1 MTQEKSSDFNLKKLR
16 KKDSFKVPDNYF
28 EDFNYRMQIE
38 ISSNS
43 AEVSFLDRLLYMLRL
58 RFTVPFLLVCF
69 ISFLAI
75 QFDLNN
81 REELVTDADIEY
93 YLMNQFQYL
102 QLEEIADLANF
113 KMEESKVLM
122 KDSEILDY
130 LETESIENELIYQQL
145 N

>member
-1 MTQEKSSDFNLKKLR
+1 
-16 KKDSFKVPDNYF
+16 VPDNYF

-43 AEVSFLDRLLYMLRL
+43 PEVSFLDRLLYMLRL
-58 RFTVPFLLVCF
+58 RFTVPFLFVCF

-81 REELVTDADIEY
+81 KKELIADADIED
-93 YLMNQFQYL
+93 YLMNQFQYMP
-102 QLEEIADLANF
+102 LEEIADLANF
-113 KMEESKVLM
+113 KMEEPKVFI

-130 LETESIENELIYQQL
+130 LDAESIENELIYQQL
-145 N
+145 K